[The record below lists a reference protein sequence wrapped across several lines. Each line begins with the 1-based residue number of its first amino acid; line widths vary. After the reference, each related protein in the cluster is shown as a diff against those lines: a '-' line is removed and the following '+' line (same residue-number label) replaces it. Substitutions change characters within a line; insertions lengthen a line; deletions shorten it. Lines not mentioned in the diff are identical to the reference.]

1 MHRHTQC
8 FCPLYRELFWE
19 NCCWVSGLGEQ
30 RIINLSRWLGYACC
44 RDVTDLTLPE
54 YIQGCLLTWKLKTIS
69 ATLPLT
75 SHGPWCLLGWWQNSC
90 TAKTC
95 GFTGIPAPCS
105 ALSFKT
111 IYNITVS
118 KNLRFYSLIYTS
130 VFKTWEASYI
140 KCFLVLQ
147 THFMFWKA

>member
-1 MHRHTQC
+1 MVHIGTYVHNRDILTNSPVHMHRHTQC

-30 RIINLSRWLGYACC
+30 WIINLSRWLGYACC

-54 YIQGCLLTWKLKTIS
+54 YIQGCLPTWKLKTIS

-95 GFTGIPAPCS
+95 GFTGIPAPS
-105 ALSFKT
+105 FLLFLLKLSITLLFLK
-111 IYNITVS
+111 IYDST
-118 KNLRFYSLIYTS
+118 L
-130 VFKTWEASYI
+130 
-140 KCFLVLQ
+140 
-147 THFMFWKA
+147 